1 MNENVLGMMYISELE
16 NYVELEEKL
25 LELDMSE
32 KLEEIIREA
41 IDYSNDNLREDGNVN
56 FTITKRHSQ
65 KDISYN
71 FVFQLFLVE
80 EQRDRYLYYE
90 TCIVL

>member
-1 MNENVLGMMYISELE
+1 MNEDVLGMMYISELE

-41 IDYSNDNLREDGNVN
+41 IDYANNDLSEEGNVT
-56 FTITKRHSQ
+56 FTITKHHSQ
-65 KDISYN
+65 KDIS
-71 FVFQLFLVE
+71 FSFIFEIFLDDKN
-80 EQRDRYLYYE
+80 DRYLYYE
-90 TCIVL
+90 HCTEV